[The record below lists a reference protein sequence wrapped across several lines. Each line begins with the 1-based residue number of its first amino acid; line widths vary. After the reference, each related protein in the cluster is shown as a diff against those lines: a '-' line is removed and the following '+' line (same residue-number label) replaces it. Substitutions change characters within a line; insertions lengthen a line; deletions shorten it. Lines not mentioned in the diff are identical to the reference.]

1 MWIVFWFTW
10 LIWLLVGTAKLLF
23 TVVRILATKVLLP
36 FLRMVWEITGLVMRE
51 LYRVCKTVEKQ

>member
-23 TVVRILATKVLLP
+23 TVVRILAKEVLLP
-36 FLRMVWEITGLVMRE
+36 FLRMVWEIARLVMRE
-51 LYRVCKTVEKQ
+51 LYKTVEKQ